1 MRAIV
6 IDDHGA
12 TPHLADIPSPDP
24 GPGEVLVQVRASSV
38 NGFDVAVAS
47 GMLKGAMEHRF
58 PVVLG
63 KDFAGVVARV
73 GEGVSRFAVG
83 DPVFGV
89 VMKPYLGDGGFAA
102 YVAVGDAYGIAPM
115 PEGLDPASAGA
126 VGLAGAAA
134 LAVLAAAAP
143 AAGDTVLIF
152 GATGGVGALAI
163 QYARTAGATVVATA
177 RPGEEADF
185 VQGLGAHHTLDRDG
199 DLAAQLRAIAPD
211 GVSVVIHLAGDA
223 GQLTPLLASGGR
235 LASTVGYGVDQ
246 HPAATAVMANPDSH
260 ALDRLAADVVAG
272 RLRVPITH
280 TYVFDEVPAAIVD
293 FRAGA
298 LGKLAVAVQ

>member
-6 IDDHGA
+6 IDDDGA
-12 TPHLADIPSPDP
+12 APHPAEIPSPHP
-24 GPGEVLVQVRASSV
+24 GPGEVLVQVRASSL

-73 GEGVSRFAVG
+73 GAGVSKFVIGER
-83 DPVFGV
+83 VFGV
-89 VMKPYLGDGGFAA
+89 VMKSYLGDGTFAA
-102 YVAVGDAYGIAPM
+102 YVAVGEAYGIVPL
-115 PEGLDPASAGA
+115 PERLDEASAGS

-134 LAVLAAAAP
+134 LAALAAAAP
-143 AAGDTVLIF
+143 ARGETVLIS

-163 QYARTAGATVVATA
+163 QYVRAAGATVVATA
-177 RPGEEADF
+177 RPGQEADF
-185 VQGLGAHHTLDRDG
+185 VRGLGAHHVLDREG
-199 DLAAQLRAIAPD
+199 DLAAQLRVIAPQ
-211 GVSVVIHLAGDA
+211 GVSAVLHLAGDA
-223 GQLTPLLASGGR
+223 TLLTPLLAPGGR
-235 LASTVGYGVDQ
+235 LVSTIGYGVDK
-246 HPAATAVMANPDSH
+246 HPAATAVMANPDSRV
-260 ALDRLAADVVAG
+260 LDRLAADVVAG

-280 TYVFDEVPAAIVD
+280 TYALDEVPAAIAG
-293 FRAGA
+293 FRVGT